1 MNCRTYCWDY
11 NLYFFLWRVKPAGY
25 WILLKT
31 DYTIFFFWV
40 CSHVRNCAT
49 SRALRQAFAL
59 INFWIWTPVG
69 IFPFWIISLNALSTV
84 LRSISVQRRCVCP
97 DRAAGMD
104 FRLLFAAAIFLPCRD
119 RFAVSSASESMMSES
134 ITVLSLFNSFF
145 FLTQS
150 SYRQLRCIV
159 ILPRRLGQLSSDLIP
174 LRCYCRHR
182 SVKNRL
188 FLELFQVVAR
198 FWRCHSVRLVG
209 DKFVCVFYRRGQ
221 ENSPTPKLHSPTS
234 STECTSLRHAVG
246 VVCRELYVVHLHR
259 TDQRS
264 VVVIFNP
271 VSIFRRQSEQIL
283 VIFRY
288 PSFSTILEN

>member
-1 MNCRTYCWDY
+1 MNS
-11 NLYFFLWRVKPAGY
+11 NLVRVGELFRSFVEKSFVVRRKISTKRWQWVWYELSHLLLRLQFVFFFVKSQACG
-25 WILLKT
+25 LLNIIENGLHH
-31 DYTIFFFWV
+31 IFFWI

-145 FLTQS
+145 F
-150 SYRQLRCIV
+150 
-159 ILPRRLGQLSSDLIP
+159 
-174 LRCYCRHR
+174 
-182 SVKNRL
+182 
-188 FLELFQVVAR
+188 
-198 FWRCHSVRLVG
+198 
-209 DKFVCVFYRRGQ
+209 
-221 ENSPTPKLHSPTS
+221 
-234 STECTSLRHAVG
+234 
-246 VVCRELYVVHLHR
+246 
-259 TDQRS
+259 
-264 VVVIFNP
+264 
-271 VSIFRRQSEQIL
+271 
-283 VIFRY
+283 
-288 PSFSTILEN
+288 